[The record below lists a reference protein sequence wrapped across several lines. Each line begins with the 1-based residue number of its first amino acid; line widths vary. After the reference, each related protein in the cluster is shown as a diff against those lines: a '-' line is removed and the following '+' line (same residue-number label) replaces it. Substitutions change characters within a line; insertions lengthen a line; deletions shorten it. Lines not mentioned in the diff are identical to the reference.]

1 MVCGVDVCA
10 WSLSMVCASTS
21 ARQMCSQAPAVL
33 GKKLRSNLFSV
44 TKKNPAWFFYL
55 CFFCFHHLAFFF
67 ASGLPFCFMEGENI
81 ATPVGNKPNAA
92 TLTIGQYFLARVE
105 W

>member
-1 MVCGVDVCA
+1 
-10 WSLSMVCASTS
+10 
-21 ARQMCSQAPAVL
+21 
-33 GKKLRSNLFSV
+33 
-44 TKKNPAWFFYL
+44 
-55 CFFCFHHLAFFF
+55 
-67 ASGLPFCFMEGENI
+67 MEGENI